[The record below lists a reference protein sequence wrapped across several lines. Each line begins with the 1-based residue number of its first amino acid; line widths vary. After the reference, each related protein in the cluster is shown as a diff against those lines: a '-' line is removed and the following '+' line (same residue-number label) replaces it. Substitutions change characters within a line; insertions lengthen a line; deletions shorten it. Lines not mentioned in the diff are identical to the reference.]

1 MRNLKLECENPLKS
15 AHAPR
20 QTPMLIA
27 AVAAEHVDYD
37 VRLKWK
43 RERTTND
50 QPNLDW
56 IMV

>member
-27 AVAAEHVDYD
+27 AVADEHVDYD
-37 VRLKWK
+37 VRLK
-43 RERTTND
+43 
-50 QPNLDW
+50 
-56 IMV
+56 